1 MGQIRM
7 RVDDSELAALQ
18 ADLGNVADELM
29 PEVKKVTERGASRIQ
44 RGWADRWSGHPDIK
58 HLPRAIDHDITKKPY
73 AVDAEIGAD
82 RRRLQGVL
90 AHLIEFGT
98 LTSPP
103 IPGGQPALD
112 AEEPRYVAELERAAM
127 KVLKGVKKRH
137 GG

>member
-18 ADLGNVADELM
+18 ADFRDVEDELM
-29 PEVKKVTERGASRIQ
+29 PEVKKVTNRGAQHIN
-44 RGWADRWSGHPDIK
+44 RGWASRWQGHPDIK
-58 HLPRAIDHDITKKPY
+58 HLPRAIDYDITEQPH
-73 AVDAEIGAD
+73 AVEAEIGAD

-112 AEEPRYVAELERAAM
+112 AQEPRYVAELERAAM
-127 KVLKGVKKRH
+127 NVLQGVKKRH
-137 GG
+137 GR